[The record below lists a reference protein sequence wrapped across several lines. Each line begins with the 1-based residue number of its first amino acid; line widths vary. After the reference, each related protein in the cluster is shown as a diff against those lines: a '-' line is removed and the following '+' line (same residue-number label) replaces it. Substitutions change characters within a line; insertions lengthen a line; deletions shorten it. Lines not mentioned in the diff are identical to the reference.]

1 MKKMLFVLL
10 ATIGLSLNAFAAV
23 NLNTATLEELES
35 LKGVGPVKA
44 QAIIDYRKKN
54 GGFKSTA
61 DLDNVPGFGD
71 KTMANLKSEISV
83 TGKTTGV
90 TPTEKAAVANAK
102 VEKSEMVKADT
113 KAKVEKSEMVK
124 ADANA
129 KTAKSDMVKADA
141 KVTAETAKADK
152 TAAAKAKKEAAKAKK
167 EAAKAAKV
175 EKAAAVKADAK
186 ADVKT
191 TK

>member
-1 MKKMLFVLL
+1 MKKMLLVLL

-71 KTMANLKSEISV
+71 KTMASLKSEVSVAGKTTVVVPAKTEKSEIS
-83 TGKTTGV
+83 
-90 TPTEKAAVANAK
+90 K
-102 VEKSEMVKADT
+102 VEKADA

-124 ADANA
+124 ADADA
-129 KTAKSDMVKADA
+129 KAAKKAAKAEKAAAKKVKADA
-141 KVTAETAKADK
+141 
-152 TAAAKAKKEAAKAKK
+152 
-167 EAAKAAKV
+167 AKAAATVKV
-175 EKAAAVKADAK
+175 EAK

-191 TK
+191 AK